1 MRGGIRELWLM
12 WVTTRF
18 FSDVCFIYSLNEHL
32 IKCYMVP
39 DTIRNVADATVD
51 KIKATHTHKKIIIMP
66 YGFNSERCKI
76 KKYVRVKYWYVRS

>member
-1 MRGGIRELWLM
+1 
-12 WVTTRF
+12 
-18 FSDVCFIYSLNEHL
+18 
-32 IKCYMVP
+32 MVP